1 MHMRSALNST
11 KVLTQNKVVP
21 VFICFS
27 FAGQVRQEFEDHE
40 YQSLTHCS
48 DGKGQRQA
56 RLVKQH

>member
-21 VFICFS
+21 VLICFS

-48 DGKGQRQA
+48 DGKGQR
-56 RLVKQH
+56 KQD